1 MTYINCKILDF
12 LKRFSIFYVLLTIF
26 FILNTNT
33 HINIFVLFSFSLF
46 FYIYNSYVARIDENS
61 PQGTALVF
69 SDPYV
74 ARVYDDDTGKNGVFS
89 LTLLGNNGTFEISPN
104 VAERR
109 ASFLIRVRDNQLLDY
124 EMRHSVEFQVNLFFF
139 HLLFSFRRV
148 TFVLC
153 FFLSSI

>member
-1 MTYINCKILDF
+1 MYEYIFNSMCVI
-12 LKRFSIFYVLLTIF
+12 SIR
-26 FILNTNT
+26 
-33 HINIFVLFSFSLF
+33 
-46 FYIYNSYVARIDENS
+46 NSYITRIDENS

-124 EMRHSVEFQVNLFFF
+124 EMRHSVEFQVSHIAPFIHFYTYF
-139 HLLFSFRRV
+139 RVWHFGSFKRFSREKCLSVFRN
-148 TFVLC
+148 
-153 FFLSSI
+153 

>member
-1 MTYINCKILDF
+1 MCVI
-12 LKRFSIFYVLLTIF
+12 SIR
-26 FILNTNT
+26 
-33 HINIFVLFSFSLF
+33 
-46 FYIYNSYVARIDENS
+46 NSYITRIDENS

-124 EMRHSVEFQVNLFFF
+124 EMRHSVEFQVSHIIYFYTYFRVWHF
-139 HLLFSFRRV
+139 GSFKRFSREKCWSV
-148 TFVLC
+148 
-153 FFLSSI
+153 I